1 MNSDALDEMNSG
13 LNADMIEL
21 SSRGLEEQMLTL
33 LVLQNVLENHL
44 VELQFRI
51 RTSQISI

>member
-44 VELQFRI
+44 V
-51 RTSQISI
+51 